1 MKKEDYTDSQEYY
14 HTMEYKEKQLGL
26 DNEKIN
32 KLKEM
37 HTEEYE
43 GTLDLSDDNCF
54 EKSIYRHIEVDKIV
68 GYGNHNPLN
77 WYEALDNEVCH
88 KPISFKKYD
97 KLSFSDYINS
107 DKINDPPSV
116 IEKNGKYFI
125 YGDGTHRL
133 TIAKVTG
140 CKTAFVIVHKC
151 KNEHKLENVITKE

>member
-1 MKKEDYTDSQEYY
+1 MKNEYIDLQEYF
-14 HTMEYKEKQLGL
+14 HSMEYKEKQLGL
-26 DNEKIN
+26 DNEKIK

-37 HTEEYE
+37 PTEEYE
-43 GTLDLSDDNCF
+43 GSLDLSDDNSF
-54 EKSIYRHIEVDKIV
+54 EKATCNHIEVAKIV

-88 KPISFKKYD
+88 KPISFEKYE
-97 KLSFSDYINS
+97 KQSFGDYINS
-107 DKINDPPSV
+107 DKMKDPPSV

-140 CKTAFVIVHKC
+140 CKTVFAIVHKC
-151 KNEHKLENVITKE
+151 KKEKPLGECENNE